1 MVLELFS
8 TVVIDGAGAKA
19 KKNSDKKKLK
29 EAEGDP
35 EKYNQIVEKIEQ
47 RKKKNILCSMDMMEK
62 QIKRIFSNWQTKDT
76 SILITMWILIII
88 IILVIPVVVV
98 VLVAATTIT
107 VLAGALIC

>member
-35 EKYNQIVEKIEQ
+35 EKYNQIVENIDK
-47 RKKKNILCSMDMMEK
+47 RKKNAD
-62 QIKRIFSNWQTKDT
+62 R
-76 SILITMWILIII
+76 
-88 IILVIPVVVV
+88 IILYLLGIF
-98 VLVAATTIT
+98 IIY
-107 VLAGALIC
+107 LIASN

>member
-35 EKYNQIVEKIEQ
+35 EKYNQIVEDIER
-47 RKKKNILCSMDMMEK
+47 RKKNGDKFVLYLCG
-62 QIKRIFSNWQTKDT
+62 IF
-76 SILITMWILIII
+76 LVYL
-88 IILVIPVVVV
+88 ILVRVDW
-98 VLVAATTIT
+98 
-107 VLAGALIC
+107 

>member
-8 TVVIDGAGAKA
+8 TILIDGAGAKA

-47 RKKKNILCSMDMMEK
+47 RKKNGDKLILYL
-62 QIKRIFSNWQTKDT
+62 FG
-76 SILITMWILIII
+76 ILIVSLI
-88 IILVIPVVVV
+88 
-98 VLVAATTIT
+98 AFN
-107 VLAGALIC
+107 

>member
-8 TVVIDGAGAKA
+8 TVVIDGAGEKA

-47 RKKKNILCSMDMMEK
+47 RKKNGDKFILYLFG
-62 QIKRIFSNWQTKDT
+62 IF
-76 SILITMWILIII
+76 IVY
-88 IILVIPVVVV
+88 VISFN
-98 VLVAATTIT
+98 
-107 VLAGALIC
+107 

>member
-8 TVVIDGAGAKA
+8 TVVIDGAGAEA

-47 RKKKNILCSMDMMEK
+47 RKKNGDKFILYLFG
-62 QIKRIFSNWQTKDT
+62 IF
-76 SILITMWILIII
+76 IVY
-88 IILVIPVVVV
+88 VI
-98 VLVAATTIT
+98 AFN
-107 VLAGALIC
+107 

>member
-8 TVVIDGAGAKA
+8 AAVVDGAGAKA

-47 RKKKNILCSMDMMEK
+47 RKKNGDKFILYLFG
-62 QIKRIFSNWQTKDT
+62 IF
-76 SILITMWILIII
+76 IVYLI
-88 IILVIPVVVV
+88 
-98 VLVAATTIT
+98 AFN
-107 VLAGALIC
+107 

>member
-35 EKYNQIVEKIEQ
+35 EKYNQIVENIEQ
-47 RKKKNILCSMDMMEK
+47 RKKNRDKIVLYLCG
-62 QIKRIFSNWQTKDT
+62 IF
-76 SILITMWILIII
+76 LVYL
-88 IILVIPVVVV
+88 ILVRVDW
-98 VLVAATTIT
+98 
-107 VLAGALIC
+107 